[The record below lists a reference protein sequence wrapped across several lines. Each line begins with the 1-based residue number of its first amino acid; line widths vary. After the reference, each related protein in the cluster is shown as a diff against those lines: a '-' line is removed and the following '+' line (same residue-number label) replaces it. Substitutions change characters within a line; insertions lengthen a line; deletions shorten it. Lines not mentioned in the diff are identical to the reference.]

1 MTMSGYRPSVKE
13 PFNEKMRLI
22 RFRMKREELRF
33 VDEVRLVPHWLFG
46 LMGTLYVIALI
57 VALGGNFLGLWG
69 DADHRYFPPEYSLLQ
84 GEFMLGLVITG
95 VGVLVSAMVF
105 LVGYVNQDA
114 KRRGMNSALW
124 TIMVVMMLPAWL
136 AVGFIIYF
144 LVREPLPY
152 HCTGCGAM
160 VSARFNYC
168 PNCKYNLR
176 PTCRHCQREV
186 GDRDRYC
193 PFCGADT
200 TFETQPLA
208 PEA

>member
-1 MTMSGYRPSVKE
+1 MTMSGYRQSVKE
-13 PFNEKMRLI
+13 PFSEKVRLI
-22 RFRMKREELRF
+22 RFRMKREEVRF
-33 VDEVRLVPHWLFG
+33 AEEIRLVPHWLFW
-46 LMGTLYVIALI
+46 LMGTLYVLALVI
-57 VALGGNFLGLWG
+57 ALGGNALELFS
-69 DADHRYFPPEYSLLQ
+69 DPENKYFPPGYSFFQ
-84 GEFMLGLVITG
+84 GEAMLAAVITG
-95 VGVLVSAMVF
+95 TGVVVSTVLF

-124 TIMVVMMLPAWL
+124 TILVVMMLPGWL
-136 AVGFIIYF
+136 AIGFIIYF

-200 TFETQPLA
+200 AFETQPLS
-208 PEA
+208 PQ